1 MVQLPVWVVVT
12 HFLNIVFMTLL
23 ARSGLEVLS
32 AFPKLYLRDDCMPG
46 GELVRFTKKRF
57 SPAAHPTW
65 SSLDEEE
72 AWPRTLALP
81 GRKSLG
87 LGRHWHFLTV
97 EF

>member
-1 MVQLPVWVVVT
+1 MAQVPIWLVIT
-12 HFLNIVFMTLL
+12 HFLNILFMTLL

-46 GELVRFTKKRF
+46 GELVRFTKKR
-57 SPAAHPTW
+57 SAPAAHPTW
-65 SSLDEEE
+65 SSLEEEE
-72 AWPRTLALP
+72 AWPRTIALP